1 MAHKT
6 QLPDLP
12 PHLEFRFEAGKHVL
26 RLSKVMEGRWSVAV
40 DEAAL
45 SGTFRTQAEAW
56 EAGVREAD
64 RLDKLAPGVASA
76 PPRT

>member
-6 QLPDLP
+6 QQPDP
-12 PHLEFRFEAGKHVL
+12 PNLEFRFEAGKHVL

-40 DEAAL
+40 DDAAL
-45 SGTFRTQAEAW
+45 SGSFRTQAEAW

-64 RLDKLAPGVASA
+64 RLDKLAQGEAGA